1 MKRLL
6 FCISYNGASYH
17 GWQVQENSLTVQK
30 VVQDAIQKVTGFRN
44 DIVAC
49 SRTDAGVHANN
60 FYFHMDSQLDITP
73 SNMRRAVSGN
83 LPLDIEI
90 KSVLEVD
97 PFFHYSYCAKAKE
110 YIYKI
115 WNSKIRNPFLNN
127 LVWTYYRR
135 LDLDKINQ
143 ALKYLIGEH
152 DFTSFSSAKSDIID
166 KKRNLYSIE
175 FVKSDNIL
183 EFRLVGNGFLHNMVR
198 IIVGTLINVSE
209 GLILPEDIENII
221 KKRDRRAAGRT
232 APPQGL
238 YLNNVIYDNL
248 KINRKCSK

>member
-1 MKRLL
+1 MNRLL
-6 FCISYNGASYH
+6 FCISYNGAAYH

-30 VVQDAIQKVTGFRN
+30 VVQDAIEKVTGFRN

-60 FYFHMDSQLDITP
+60 FYFHMDNELDITP

-90 KSVLEVD
+90 KSVFEVA
-97 PFFHYSYCAKAKE
+97 PSFHARYCARAKE

-127 LVWTYYRR
+127 LVWTYYRK
-135 LDLDKINQ
+135 LDLDKINF
-143 ALKYLIGEH
+143 ASKYLIGEH
-152 DFTSFSSAKSDIID
+152 DFTSFCSAKSGVID
-166 KKRNLYSIE
+166 KIRNIYSIE
-175 FVKSDNIL
+175 IVENADML
-183 EFRLVGNGFLHNMVR
+183 EFKLVGNGFLHNMVR
-198 IIVGTLINVSE
+198 IIVGTLVNVSE
-209 GLILPEDIENII
+209 CLIKPEEIENII
-221 KKRDRRAAGRT
+221 KKRDRRAAGKT

-238 YLNNVIYDNL
+238 YLNNVIYNDVKM
-248 KINRKCSK
+248 KIE

>member
-6 FCISYNGASYH
+6 FCISYNGAAYH

-60 FYFHMDSQLDITP
+60 FYFHMDSRLDITP
-73 SNMRRAVSGN
+73 CNMRRAVSGN

-90 KSVLEVD
+90 KSVLEVG
-97 PFFHYSYCAKAKE
+97 PSFHARYCAKAKE

-143 ALKYLIGEH
+143 TLKYFIGEH
-152 DFTSFSSAKSDIID
+152 DFTSFCSAKSDIIN
-166 KKRNLYSIE
+166 KKRNIYGI
-175 FVKSDNIL
+175 KIIKNDDML
-183 EFRLVGNGFLHNMVR
+183 EFKLVGNGFLHNMVR
-198 IIVGTLINVSE
+198 IIVGISQ
-209 GLILPEDIENII
+209 II
-221 KKRDRRAAGRT
+221 
-232 APPQGL
+232 
-238 YLNNVIYDNL
+238 
-248 KINRKCSK
+248 